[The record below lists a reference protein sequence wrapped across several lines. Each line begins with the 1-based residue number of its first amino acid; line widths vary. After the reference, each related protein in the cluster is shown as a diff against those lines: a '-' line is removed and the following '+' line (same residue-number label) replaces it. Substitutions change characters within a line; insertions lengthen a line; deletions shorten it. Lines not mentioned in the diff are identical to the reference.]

1 VRNGTPGDAV
11 RVAEELLSREK
22 VEFLIGTF
30 PSNVGLAVADFAKQ
44 RKVLFIAAE
53 PLTDKIVWDNGNRY
67 TFRLRPSTYMQT
79 AMLIPDAAKLKK
91 KRWAI
96 VYPNYEYGQSATRWF
111 KELLDPTTDLGERFL
126 ASLGRNLFFS
136 AVILAI
142 EVPLGIVVALSMPR
156 EGWRVAAFLVI
167 MALPLLI
174 PWNVVGTIWQI
185 FGRPDIGLT
194 TLTEVAET
202 VGNIRDRVALP
213 LIVDGDNGFGNAL
226 NVQRTVRLLE
236 KMGAS
241 AIQLEDQ
248 TLPKRCGHLDGKT
261 LVSVGE
267 MLGKLKAAQDARV
280 DPATVLVARTDA
292 IAVDGFE
299 AGMERAHAYAEAGAD
314 VLFIEAL
321 RSLEQFERAGREL
334 GGRIPLL
341 ANMVEGGKTPLL
353 SIGELGALGFRLA
366 IHPGAMVRVVG
377 QAATNYLATLRS
389 EGTTRGML
397 DRMFDFQQLNAV
409 IGTDDMLRRGERYR
423 EL

>member
-1 VRNGTPGDAV
+1 MTP
-11 RVAEELLSREK
+11 AERLRELLA
-22 VEFLIGTF
+22 GQ
-30 PSNVGLAVADFAKQ
+30 P
-44 RKVLFIAAE
+44 FIAPGCYDA
-53 PLTDKIVWDNGNRY
+53 
-67 TFRLRPSTYMQT
+67 FT
-79 AMLIPDAAKLKK
+79 A
-91 KRWAI
+91 
-96 VYPNYEYGQSATRWF
+96 
-111 KELLDPTTDLGERFL
+111 
-126 ASLGRNLFFS
+126 
-136 AVILAI
+136 
-142 EVPLGIVVALSMPR
+142 
-156 EGWRVAAFLVI
+156 
-167 MALPLLI
+167 LLI
-174 PWNVVGTIWQI
+174 ERAGFGCAYVSGASIAFTKL
-185 FGRPDIGLT
+185 GRPDIGLT

-261 LVSVGE
+261 LVSTGE
-267 MLGKLKAAQDARV
+267 MLGKLRAAQDARV
-280 DPATVLVARTDA
+280 DAATVIVARTDA

-321 RSLEQFERAGREL
+321 RTLEQFERAGREL
-334 GGRIPLL
+334 GRRIPLL

-377 QAATNYLATLRS
+377 HAATNYLATLQS
-389 EGTTRGML
+389 DGTTRGML
-397 DRMFDFQQLNAV
+397 DRMFDFRRLNDV
-409 IGTDDMLRRGERYR
+409 VGTDGMLQNGDRYK